1 MSDLG
6 LFLSPFKSNNNN
18 EEDDRYWITSTL
30 VRNLKIGQTSRMNL
44 DCAPSGRKREFQNE
58 PAASFGVFCDCNSLL
73 NEKFNSE
80 TSNYFLKKRAN
91 GSIVLRN
98 SVGRKAA
105 QRHNA
110 RLMNGKLT
118 VTLPSL

>member
-1 MSDLG
+1 MS
-6 LFLSPFKSNNNN
+6 
-18 EEDDRYWITSTL
+18 R
-30 VRNLKIGQTSRMNL
+30 
-44 DCAPSGRKREFQNE
+44 
-58 PAASFGVFCDCNSLL
+58 AASLGVFCDRDSLL

-98 SVGRKAA
+98 PVGRKAA
-105 QRHNA
+105 QQHNA

-118 VTLPSL
+118 VTLPSP